1 MNKKS
6 KILIIGFG
14 SIGQRHYKNLKK
26 LGYKNLY
33 VFDTNKKVISNSK
46 FQIPNFNADTLK
58 EFKIVFICTPNNLH
72 IKHTLAAARA
82 GCHLFIEKPLS
93 HNLKDML
100 DSNF

>member
-46 FQIPNFNADTLK
+46 FQ
-58 EFKIVFICTPNNLH
+58 C
-72 IKHTLAAARA
+72 
-82 GCHLFIEKPLS
+82 
-93 HNLKDML
+93 
-100 DSNF
+100 